1 MNRELAIRA
10 FGLYAPIAL
19 AAAAWVMRTRPRDEA
34 RKDAIAAMM
43 ATIWALIAL
52 PVVNVIA
59 IHAGWWAYAATGGML
74 LGMPV
79 DLYLGWAVMWGA
91 LPMLLFPRAP
101 LAIVV
106 ALFAALDII
115 LMPFCAPVVQL
126 ADQWLFGEAVVIAA
140 CLLPAILLGRWTRHE
155 RQLFGRVTLQVS
167 GFSTFMLWLLPAIIL
182 EQTGGSWTALTS
194 MSSHAV
200 NAALQILAVP
210 AILGISAV
218 CEFARRGGG
227 TPVPFDPPKRL
238 VTTGPYAY
246 IANPMQTAM
255 TLVFLGWGALI
266 GSKWVMAA
274 AAMAIIYSA
283 GIAAWDEGRDLRARF
298 GDRWIAYRRHV
309 RPWWPRWRPFVMP
322 EETRNALNATAATSD
337 PRLYVASTCGQ
348 CSTIG
353 RWLQSRAPLGLTFVA
368 AEQHPT
374 RDLWRITYD
383 PGDGTPDEEGVAA
396 IGRALEHIN
405 FAWAFAG
412 MAMRLPLVSLILQA
426 LVDASGGGPQRIR
439 RRQLQCASPSVIPA
453 MTRS

>member
-1 MNRELAIRA
+1 MSRELAIRA

-19 AAAAWVMRTRPRDEA
+19 AAAAWVMRARPRAQGQA

-43 ATIWALIAL
+43 ATTWALSSL
-52 PVVNVIA
+52 PAVHVIA
-59 IHAGWWAYAATGGML
+59 IRAGWWTYDVTGGTL

-79 DLYLGWAVMWGA
+79 DLYLGWAFMWGA
-91 LPMLLFPRAP
+91 LPMLAFPRAP
-101 LAIVV
+101 LAAVV
-106 ALFAALDII
+106 AVFAAIDVIV
-115 LMPFCAPVVQL
+115 MPWCGPVVRL
-126 ADQWLFGEAVVIAA
+126 GDRWLIGEAVVIAV

-155 RQLFGRVTLQVS
+155 QRLFGRVTLQVT

-182 EQTGGSWTALTS
+182 EQTGGSWAALTS

-210 AILGISAV
+210 AVLGISAV

-255 TLVFLGWGALI
+255 TLVFLGWGVLL
-266 GSKWVMAA
+266 GSWWVVAA
-274 AAMAIIYSA
+274 AAMAIVYSA
-283 GIAAWDEGRDLRARF
+283 GIAAWDEGHDLRARF
-298 GDRWIAYRRHV
+298 GDPWMTYRLHV
-309 RPWWPRWRPFVMP
+309 RPWWPRWRPFIMP
-322 EETRNALNATAATSD
+322 DDVDADAA
-337 PRLYVASTCGQ
+337 PQRARARLYVAASCGQ

-353 RWLQSRAPLGLTFVA
+353 RWLQAREPIGLTFVA
-368 AEQHPT
+368 AEDHPT

-383 PGDGTPDEEGVAA
+383 PCDGTPDEEGVAA
-396 IGRALEHIN
+396 IGRALEHVN

-412 MAMRLPLVSLILQA
+412 MAMRLPLVSYILQG

-439 RRQLQCASPSVIPA
+439 RRQLQCVSSGSP